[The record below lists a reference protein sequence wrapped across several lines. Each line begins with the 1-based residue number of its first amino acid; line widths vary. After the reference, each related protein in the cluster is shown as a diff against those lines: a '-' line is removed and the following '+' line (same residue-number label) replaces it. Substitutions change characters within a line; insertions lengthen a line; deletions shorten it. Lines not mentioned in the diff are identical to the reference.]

1 MTELRIQTPEEFLA
15 GHEPPEPLT
24 DHQIQTK
31 ASEIVSRLFKK
42 RISVYDVDAILRQA
56 RVSFPRN
63 LIGPPT

>member
-1 MTELRIQTPEEFLA
+1 MTELRILTPQEFLA
-15 GHEPPEPLT
+15 GHKPPEPLT
-24 DHQIQTK
+24 EHQIQTE
-31 ASEIVSRLFKK
+31 ASEIVSQLFKR